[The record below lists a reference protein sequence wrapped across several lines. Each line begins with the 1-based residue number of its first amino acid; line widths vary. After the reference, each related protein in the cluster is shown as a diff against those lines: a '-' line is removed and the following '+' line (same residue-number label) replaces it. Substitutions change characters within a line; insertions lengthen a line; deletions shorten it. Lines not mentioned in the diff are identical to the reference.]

1 MGVRKPAFWCVRDWD
16 SPISWQIYEL
26 YMFVLVLV
34 LPLSIMAGTYGA
46 IGREVWR
53 VTYLRSSMTKCVDTL
68 YIYIIS
74 IRHLVAILCALH
86 S

>member
-26 YMFVLVLV
+26 YMLVLVLV
-34 LPLSIMAGTYGA
+34 LPLFIMAGTYGA

-53 VTYLRSSMTKCVDTL
+53 VTYLRSSMTKYVDNNCRFIL
-68 YIYIIS
+68 FICSGGSIYT
-74 IRHLVAILCALH
+74 
-86 S
+86 

>member
-1 MGVRKPAFWCVRDWD
+1 VHLPVGVRKPAFWCVRDWD

-26 YMFVLVLV
+26 YMLVLVLV

-53 VTYLRSSMTKCVDTL
+53 VTYLRSSMTKYVYL
-68 YIYIIS
+68 
-74 IRHLVAILCALH
+74 LLH
-86 S
+86 VHS